1 MIKPRSRGLIYRRV
15 KVMMTFNK
23 HIFKEN
29 LTGYLFIA
37 PQFILFLVFLVY
49 PIFEGIRLSLFKI
62 NYQTETFIGLDNY
75 ITLLSDPV
83 FIKAAINTVVF
94 VVCIVGLTVGFGI
107 FVASAIFDKNAKYV
121 SFIRGSYYIPV
132 MVSMVVMSMIWG
144 FLLNPANGLIPF
156 VARELEFPAVNFLGN
171 KDLVLPIIIFVT
183 FATNV
188 GQAIILYI
196 AAMVGVP
203 KDIFEAAEID
213 GASRMQVIRT
223 ILIPSVKPMT
233 IYITIINIIA
243 VLKIF
248 VVIQLL
254 TGGGPN
260 NASTTLMYY
269 LYNNAF
275 KYNQLGIASAVRVIM
290 FTITILLS
298 IPQLRALLKK
308 DQGCKIMFG
317 KKNRRKKE
325 PFDIIPNIIVTVF
338 AMFSLFPVYWLITSS
353 LKNSSDVIKMPPDWF
368 PKTITFSNYV
378 DLFASQPAL
387 R

>member
-1 MIKPRSRGLIYRRV
+1 MVKPRCRGLIYRRV

-37 PQFILFLVFLVY
+37 PQFILFFIFLVY

-94 VVCIVGLTVGFGI
+94 VVCIVALTVGFGI

-156 VARELEFPAVNFLGN
+156 VARELELPAVNFLGN

-275 KYNQLGIASAVRVIM
+275 KYNQLGIASAVGVIM

-308 DQGCKIMFG
+308 D
-317 KKNRRKKE
+317 
-325 PFDIIPNIIVTVF
+325 
-338 AMFSLFPVYWLITSS
+338 
-353 LKNSSDVIKMPPDWF
+353 
-368 PKTITFSNYV
+368 
-378 DLFASQPAL
+378 
-387 R
+387 